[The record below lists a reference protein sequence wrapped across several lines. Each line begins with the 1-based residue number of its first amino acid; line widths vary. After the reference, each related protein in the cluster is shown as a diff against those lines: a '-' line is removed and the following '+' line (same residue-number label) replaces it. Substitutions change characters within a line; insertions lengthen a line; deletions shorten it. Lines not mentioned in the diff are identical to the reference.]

1 MKTETLREKC
11 WRAAGT
17 HIERG
22 DEFVYDLCA
31 NIGQICGNIKHT
43 RMLQVMVANE
53 MIDTMKT
60 YESLEYFK

>member
-1 MKTETLREKC
+1 MK
-11 WRAAGT
+11 
-17 HIERG
+17 
-22 DEFVYDLCA
+22 FVYDLCA